1 MPHVNDVLSGRG
13 GLINKHPGNVQFIE
27 IIFICRRLS
36 LPSIAFSLYR
46 YSRKIYKE
54 IKAINPSGRFLKY
67 DPETRLWNDIG
78 KKAALIKIRQALRE
92 GASELKKHLED
103 DDTLGQSQQAPIKSA
118 VKSEH
123 RTNIEETESSKAKV
137 LSMREKL
144 RRMSDVSISSLDSGG
159 ESFDDDFGGLLSSE
173 FGDKLTPFKRG
184 QGDVNEDKGK
194 AGKRIAIDDVIGKSA
209 EERTQEK
216 SDESPLTKIGQ
227 SAKSDSS
234 PESADLLSLPEMK
247 LPPHKKA
254 NSSSSGVCQFDV
266 GRDHQSSSNEQFAVL
281 PNIPTEFW
289 QASAPA
295 LFQGANDSYSMASQS
310 NINAS
315 QPVLSNPLS
324 NMLRNTHLDAAA
336 GLIPTTQNSG
346 TNSNTPVSSA
356 SSLMAQAQPNFHL
369 NSSDGPLADQAHLWQ
384 SQPMINSTSLN
395 LGQPATGFNNYTPHL
410 MVQAQPNFHLNSSG
424 APLADQAHLWQ
435 NQPMINS
442 TSLNLG
448 QPTTGF
454 SNIAPHLMVQAQPNF
469 QNDST
474 GAPLSDQAYLWQ
486 SQPVINS
493 TYLSTRGSTPY
504 QEQPEIRIGS
514 SEPSYQQLLQFLA
527 QAQGNA
533 IESQQQMRAPNF
545 DGATEDGAMK
555 KNP

>member
-1 MPHVNDVLSGRG
+1 M
-13 GLINKHPGNVQFIE
+13 
-27 IIFICRRLS
+27 
-36 LPSIAFSLYR
+36 
-46 YSRKIYKE
+46 
-54 IKAINPSGRFLKY
+54 NPSGRFLKY

-173 FGDKLTPFKRG
+173 FGDKLTPFKRS

-395 LGQPATGFNNYTPHL
+395 LGKPTTGFGNIAPRLMVQAQPNFHLNSSGAPLADQPYLCQNQPVINSTSLNLGQPATGFNNYTPHL
-410 MVQAQPNFHLNSSG
+410 MVQAQPNFQNDSSD
-424 APLADQAHLWQ
+424 APLSDQAHLWQ
-435 NQPMINS
+435 NQPVINS